1 MLANDEMNGPGHSP
15 GQPRETITIA
25 GFGAC
30 IITGYPVPEEA
41 GFLRKAIARAQTE
54 VDVEIKYH
62 IATLTACPAPTALER
77 LAENVFPHNPDIV
90 VLQFGQTDAKI
101 AVRRLWNDVLGRRPI
116 KKPFVMPS
124 DRPPQLENRLD
135 AFFRGCAG
143 LALGARPVTSRADYR
158 RTIAKMVD
166 AVVSFG
172 AYPIVF
178 TPFVFDNFLSDAWA
192 RCYSCDLVADFA
204 GRSDVCVIDGW
215 NPLAQYPRN
224 KILLH
229 DGIHLSQLGHDVL
242 AQCLKPKL
250 VERIQAL
257 APHVPSETESC
268 GHGAA

>member
-1 MLANDEMNGPGHSP
+1 MLANNEMNDAGPSP
-15 GQPRETITIA
+15 DQSRETITIA

-54 VDVEIKYH
+54 VDVEIKYS
-62 IATLTACPAPTALER
+62 IATLTACPAPTAVER
-77 LAENVFPHNPDIV
+77 LEENAFAHNPDIV

-101 AVRRLWNDVLGRRPI
+101 AVRRLWNEVLGRRPPP
-116 KKPFVMPS
+116 KPFILAS
-124 DRPPQLENRLD
+124 DRPPRLENRLD

-143 LALGARPVTSRADYR
+143 LALGARPVTSRSDYR
-158 RTIAKMVD
+158 RSIAKMVD
-166 AVVSFG
+166 SVVSFG

-178 TPFVFDNFLSDAWA
+178 TPFVFDNFLADAWA

-204 GRSDVCVIDGW
+204 GRPDVCVIDGW

-229 DGIHLSQLGHDVL
+229 DGIHLSQLGHDIL
-242 AQCLKPKL
+242 AQCLTPKL
-250 VERIQAL
+250 VERIQAQ
-257 APHVPSETESC
+257 ASSFPGTTESC
-268 GHGAA
+268 ARGSG